1 MFKEGD
7 CGLDDKTRGFI
18 ENAFDWM
25 IENLEIRDIL
35 RWVLDEYPIAS
46 REDFALGY
54 TLGSLSRYAHIVVRQ
69 DKASKQYRKRQK
81 QRDEEYE
88 KEFGSKPPTIDTK
101 TPIKPFRIRMTKK
114 DTAEIRAML
123 GKRILKIKEAIHK
136 GLNL

>member
-88 KEFGSKPPTIDTK
+88 KRVRK
-101 TPIKPFRIRMTKK
+101 
-114 DTAEIRAML
+114 
-123 GKRILKIKEAIHK
+123 
-136 GLNL
+136 